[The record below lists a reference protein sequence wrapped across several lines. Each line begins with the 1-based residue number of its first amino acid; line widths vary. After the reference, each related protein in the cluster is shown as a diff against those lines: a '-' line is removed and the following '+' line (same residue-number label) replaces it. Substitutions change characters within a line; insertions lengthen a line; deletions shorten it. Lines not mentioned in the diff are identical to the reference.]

1 MVHPYPAGSSRTD
14 GNVAVV
20 HSQCGIISAPGPL
33 DLDANQVGWL
43 TTVVQVCFVVG
54 TACAAVLNLADVYP
68 PAMNMIATWF
78 KTSRGFAI
86 GTIVGALTI
95 GKATPYLVRAF
106 NSTDW
111 R

>member
-1 MVHPYPAGSSRTD
+1 MK
-14 GNVAVV
+14 
-20 HSQCGIISAPGPL
+20 
-33 DLDANQVGWL
+33 
-43 TTVVQVCFVVG
+43 
-54 TACAAVLNLADVYP
+54 
-68 PAMNMIATWF
+68 MIATWF

-86 GTIVGALTI
+86 GTIGGALTV